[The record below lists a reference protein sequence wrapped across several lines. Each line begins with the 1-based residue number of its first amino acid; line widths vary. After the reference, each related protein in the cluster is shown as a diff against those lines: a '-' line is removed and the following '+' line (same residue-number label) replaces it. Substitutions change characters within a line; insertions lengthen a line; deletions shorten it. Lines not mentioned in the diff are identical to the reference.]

1 MTEQIYNNIINAII
15 PFAKATTDTE
25 KRFVVAQEIVDRLFI
40 SNCFSVVE
48 MNNFIKNELSS
59 ILELSKQETQILLNN
74 YETKRI
80 IIDDKL
86 KIAKMK
92 QALNKIKV
100 EDNQIVRITRKIEV
114 EEICKHL
121 VESKFVY
128 NQKLLFNFIMIDL
141 CNHFKL
147 SNTEKQEILQEVKQW
162 MLEK

>member
-1 MTEQIYNNIINAII
+1 MEEEIKNNIINTII
-15 PFAKATTDTE
+15 PFANATTDAE
-25 KRFVVAQEIVDRLFI
+25 KRFVVAQDVVDRLFI

-59 ILELSKQETQILLNN
+59 ILGLPKQETQILLNN

-100 EDNQIVRITRKIEV
+100 KDNQIVKLTRKIEV
-114 EEICKHL
+114 EKICKHL
-121 VESKFVY
+121 VESKFIS
-128 NQKLLFNFIMIDL
+128 NQKLLFNFIMSDL
-141 CNHFKL
+141 CNYFRL
-147 SNTEKQEILQEVKQW
+147 SYEEKQDVLQEVKQW